1 MNDLC
6 MGCQT
11 VASLLLRQVATILT
25 VSQDNFAYALA
36 ESLGKQDKI
45 DTVKGYFRKVPQKY
59 LISPHGYKQFRKGV
73 EESIANLCQ
82 DGFICD
88 VDVESAHNSWEQ
100 HGKDI
105 LRKLDKIHQKAVDA
119 RIKAAFENHRQEI
132 ENLLSD

>member
-1 MNDLC
+1 MNDHC

-73 EESIANLCQ
+73 EESIAKLCQ
-82 DGFICD
+82 EGFICD

-119 RIKAAFENHRQEI
+119 RIKAAFEDHRQEI

>member
-1 MNDLC
+1 MNDHC

-73 EESIANLCQ
+73 EESIAKLCQ
-82 DGFICD
+82 EGFICD

-119 RIKAAFENHRQEI
+119 RIKSAFENHRQEI